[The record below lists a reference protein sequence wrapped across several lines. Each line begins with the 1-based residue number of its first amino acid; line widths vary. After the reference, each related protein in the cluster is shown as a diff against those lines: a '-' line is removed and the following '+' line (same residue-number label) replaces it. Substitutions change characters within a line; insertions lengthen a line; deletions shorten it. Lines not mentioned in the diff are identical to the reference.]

1 MKTLFTTILLF
12 IGFVT
17 LAQPQHERMKR
28 EKRMESIKNMTPEQQ
43 ATLWSK
49 KMTLELDLNALQQE
63 EIYTLILEKAKPNQT
78 KMHQKNNVK
87 KSLSNEER
95 FKMQENLLDEKIK
108 MRNAMKSILNPDQYE
123 QWKKIEKQKERKK
136 RKHSKMKKE
145 KR

>member
-49 KMTLELDLNALQQE
+49 KMTLELDLNASQQE
-63 EIYTLILEKAKPNQT
+63 EIYTLILEKAKPNQNAS
-78 KMHQKNNVK
+78 KKQRQKI
-87 KSLSNEER
+87 S
-95 FKMQENLLDEKIK
+95 FK
-108 MRNAMKSILNPDQYE
+108 
-123 QWKKIEKQKERKK
+123 
-136 RKHSKMKKE
+136 
-145 KR
+145 

>member
-28 EKRMESIKNMTPEQQ
+28 EKRMENIKNMTPEQQ

-49 KMTLELDLNALQQE
+49 KMTLELDLNAPQQE
-63 EIYTLILEKAKPNQT
+63 EIYTLILEKAKRN

>member
-28 EKRMESIKNMTPEQQ
+28 EKRMENIKNMTPEQQ

-49 KMTLELDLNALQQE
+49 KMTLELDLNASQQE
-63 EIYTLILEKAKPNQT
+63 EIYTLILEKAKRN

>member
-12 IGFVT
+12 IGIVT

-28 EKRMESIKNMTPEQQ
+28 EKRMENIKNMTPEQQ

-49 KMTLELDLNALQQE
+49 KMTLELDLNASQQE
-63 EIYTLILEKAKPNQT
+63 EIYTLILEKAKRN

>member
-28 EKRMESIKNMTPEQQ
+28 EKRMENIKNMTPEQQ

-49 KMTLELDLNALQQE
+49 KMTLELDLNASQQE
-63 EIYTLILEKAKPNQT
+63 EIYTLILEKAKRN
-78 KMHQKNNVK
+78 KMNQKNNVK

>member
-28 EKRMESIKNMTPEQQ
+28 EKRMENIKNMTPEQQ

-49 KMTLELDLNALQQE
+49 KMTLELDLNASQQE
-63 EIYTLILEKAKPNQT
+63 EIYTLILEKAKRN

-87 KSLSNEER
+87 KSLSNDER

>member
-28 EKRMESIKNMTPEQQ
+28 EKRMENIKNMTPEQQ

-49 KMTLELDLNALQQE
+49 KMTLELDLNASQQE
-63 EIYTLILEKAKPNQT
+63 EIYTLILEKAKRN

-108 MRNAMKSILNPDQYE
+108 MRNAMKSIFNQDQYE

>member
-17 LAQPQHERMKR
+17 LVQPQHERMKR
-28 EKRMESIKNMTPEQQ
+28 EKRMENIKNMTPEQQ

-49 KMTLELDLNALQQE
+49 KMTLELDLNASQQE
-63 EIYTLILEKAKPNQT
+63 EIYTLILEKAKRN

>member
-1 MKTLFTTILLF
+1 
-12 IGFVT
+12 
-17 LAQPQHERMKR
+17 
-28 EKRMESIKNMTPEQQ
+28 
-43 ATLWSK
+43 
-49 KMTLELDLNALQQE
+49 
-63 EIYTLILEKAKPNQT
+63 
-78 KMHQKNNVK
+78 MHQKNNVK

-108 MRNAMKSILNPDQYE
+108 MRNALKSILNPDQYE

>member
-1 MKTLFTTILLF
+1 MKTLFTTILLL

-28 EKRMESIKNMTPEQQ
+28 EKRMENIKNMTPEQQ

-49 KMTLELDLNALQQE
+49 KMTLELDLNASQQE
-63 EIYTLILEKAKPNQT
+63 EIYTLILEKARRNKI
-78 KMHQKNNVK
+78 HQKNNVK

-108 MRNAMKSILNPDQYE
+108 MRNTMKSILNPDQYE

-136 RKHSKMKKE
+136 RKHSKMKK

>member
-28 EKRMESIKNMTPEQQ
+28 EKRIENIKNMTPEQQ

-49 KMTLELDLNALQQE
+49 KMTLKLDLNASQQE
-63 EIYTLILEKAKPNQT
+63 EIYTLILEKAKRN

-108 MRNAMKSILNPDQYE
+108 MRNTMKSILNPDQYE

-136 RKHSKMKKE
+136 RKHSKMKK

>member
-63 EIYTLILEKAKPNQT
+63 EIYTLILEKAKPN

-108 MRNAMKSILNPDQYE
+108 MRNALKSILNPDQYE

>member
-1 MKTLFTTILLF
+1 MKTLFTTTLLF

-28 EKRMESIKNMTPEQQ
+28 EKRMENIKNMTPEQQ

-49 KMTLELDLNALQQE
+49 KMTLELDLNASQQE
-63 EIYTLILEKAKPNQT
+63 EIYTLILEKAKRN

>member
-28 EKRMESIKNMTPEQQ
+28 EKRMEKLNAMSPEQQ

-49 KMTLELDLNALQQE
+49 KMTLELDLNASQQE
-63 EIYTLILEKAKPNQT
+63 EIYTLILEKAKRN

-87 KSLSNEER
+87 KTLSNEER

>member
-28 EKRMESIKNMTPEQQ
+28 EKRMENIKNMTPEQQ

-49 KMTLELDLNALQQE
+49 KMTLELDLNASQQE
-63 EIYTLILEKAKPNQT
+63 EIYTLILEKAKRN

-87 KSLSNEER
+87 KTLSNEER

>member
-1 MKTLFTTILLF
+1 MRTLFTTILLF

-28 EKRMESIKNMTPEQQ
+28 EKRMENIKNMTPEQQ

-49 KMTLELDLNALQQE
+49 KMTLELDLNASQQE
-63 EIYTLILEKAKPNQT
+63 EIYTLILEKAKRN